1 MIVYEVLKDA
11 KGFLLLILFRVKWIM
26 LFGFLFFLLFC
37 LLQKIDSWKK
47 HKSVMTTMIYNITLS
62 LNISFVFVMTLF
74 GRTITETKRLV
85 LNPFAS
91 YFYVLETG
99 NSEILL
105 QIIMNIVMY
114 IPLGCLLPYSCRLFD
129 KKRNVVLMA
138 MASSSVI
145 EFIQYV
151 CGIGLFEIDDIL
163 NNTFGAIIGV
173 LVYVLCN
180 IVRHRK
186 DGNYIR

>member
-1 MIVYEVLKDA
+1 
-11 KGFLLLILFRVKWIM
+11 
-26 LFGFLFFLLFC
+26 
-37 LLQKIDSWKK
+37 
-47 HKSVMTTMIYNITLS
+47 
-62 LNISFVFVMTLF
+62 
-74 GRTITETKRLV
+74 
-85 LNPFAS
+85 
-91 YFYVLETG
+91 
-99 NSEILL
+99 
-105 QIIMNIVMY
+105 MY